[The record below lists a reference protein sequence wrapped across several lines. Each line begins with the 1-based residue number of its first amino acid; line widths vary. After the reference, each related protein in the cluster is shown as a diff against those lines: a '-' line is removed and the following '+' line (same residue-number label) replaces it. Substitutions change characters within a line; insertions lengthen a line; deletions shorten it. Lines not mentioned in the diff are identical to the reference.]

1 MKNFARTLGG
11 KTLLFIVCVISVV
24 SLVLCAALAFF
35 YIESDLDIY
44 IRTKEAVKEEVIDEV
59 LNDSKGYSLV
69 WNAANKRDG
78 VNEETE
84 FDYIVT
90 DQNETIVLSSA
101 SYLDVE
107 TWEYTTQYCVV
118 RDAEGIAKEVYSMS
132 NYYPSETAADTEIYT
147 VSLAVR
153 PGSDASRT
161 VDLITKLVDI
171 AYELRYA
178 VYVIAVI
185 SLLLGVL
192 SFVGLMGV
200 SGRHPG
206 SEEIFPGPLN
216 KVPFDILAIVCIGA
230 AVLPLLGM
238 EDYFNFAYNDAFVIV
253 LFAAVL
259 LLDLCL
265 LLGLCMS
272 ASCRIKQKKFFENTA
287 IGSCLKFIWKGLAW
301 LWKELKKFCAF
312 VLATIRNIPIVWKTV
327 LAAAVFL
334 FIDLCIMMSG
344 YHTSYGLVFIDFIVK
359 FALAV
364 AAIWFAVALKKLKK
378 GGEALAA
385 GDLSYHVD
393 TKGMVWDLKKHGE
406 NLNNIAG
413 GMAIAVEDRL
423 KSERM
428 KTELITNVSHD
439 IKTPLTSII
448 NYADLISKEPCDNEK
463 ITEYSEVLTRQ
474 SEKLKRLIDDLVEA
488 SKASTGNLEVM
499 LAPCNASVFLEQAD
513 GEYDEK
519 LKAAGLE
526 LITKV
531 PEKELRIMADG
542 RRMQRIFDNL
552 MNNICKYAQEGTRVY
567 LSLEESDG
575 NAVISFK
582 NTSRDPLD
590 MSEEELMERFTRGDS
605 SRTTEG
611 NGLGL
616 SIAKSMA
623 ELQGG
628 SLKLSI
634 DGDLFK
640 AILSFPLI

>member
-1 MKNFARTLGG
+1 MKHFARTLGG

-24 SLVLCAALAFF
+24 SLVLCAALAFC

-44 IRTKEAVKEEVIDEV
+44 IRTKDAVREEVIDEV

-69 WNAANKRDG
+69 WNAANIKDG
-78 VNEETE
+78 VTEETE

-90 DQNETIVLSSA
+90 DQNGTIVLSSA
-101 SYLDVE
+101 GYLDVE
-107 TWEYTTQYCVV
+107 TWEYTAQYCVV
-118 RDAEGIAKEVYSMS
+118 KDAEGIAKEVYSMG

-153 PGSDASRT
+153 PGSDASRM

-216 KVPFDILAIVCIGA
+216 KVPFDILAVICIGA
-230 AVLPLLGM
+230 AVLPLLGIN
-238 EDYFNFAYNDAFVIV
+238 EYFSFVYHDAFAII
-253 LFAAVL
+253 LFAAML

-265 LLGLCMS
+265 FLGLCMS
-272 ASCRIKQKKFFENTA
+272 AACRIKQKKFFENTA
-287 IGSCLKFIWKGLAW
+287 IGFFLKFIWKGLAW

-312 VLATIRNIPIVWKTV
+312 ALATMRNIPIVWKTT

-334 FIDLCIMMSG
+334 FVDLCIMMSG
-344 YHTSYGLVFIDFIVK
+344 YHPNYGLVFIDFIVK

-567 LSLEESDG
+567 LSLEEIDG

-623 ELQGG
+623 ELQRG